1 MVRALNSSEHLLVK
15 AEAGDDKDRA
25 RGIRSGERPE
35 SFGQARL
42 QILKGAGADLRPS
55 GEISAISSIVHG
67 LPRYENTSSI

>member
-1 MVRALNSSEHLLVK
+1 MVGARNSSEHLLVK